1 MEFCCVLPIYALD
14 PMVVLICGDIEAEIF
29 IEFRGDVCCF
39 CVMMFLLKVYLV
51 VVLTPRPILP
61 SWLIYAK
68 LVFWNF

>member
-1 MEFCCVLPIYALD
+1 
-14 PMVVLICGDIEAEIF
+14 MVVLIWGEIEAEIF
-29 IEFRGDVCCF
+29 IEFLGDVYCF

-61 SWLIYAK
+61 SWLICAK